1 MLHQQCQVVDQPSVP
16 NQCSMPTITATVLF
30 PPPLSVC
37 LYLLNLSGEC
47 PQHNTN
53 IILHDPL
60 RAWAL
65 DTRQL
70 NRLKGQVTFI
80 DERTTRSTGYSTII
94 FPPPLYHWVP
104 IRAPG
109 KIESALPSVTPSTRD
124 HTHRWVCSCVSTPCV
139 FLIHNSWHASV
150 RLASAFD
157 LTAAD
162 IALQAWAVCFLY
174 RTSGEYHPQESINNW
189 RHFTPPTLRF

>member
-1 MLHQQCQVVDQPSVP
+1 MTICTRSHHLALKKPLLTASASPSTVSAQMLHQQCQVVDQPSVP

-53 IILHDPL
+53 TILDDPL

-80 DERTTRSTGYSTII
+80 DERATRSTGYSTII
-94 FPPPLYHWVP
+94 LAPPLYHWVP

-109 KIESALPSVTPSTRD
+109 KSDQLCPLSLPAPETTRTAECTPASPR
-124 HTHRWVCSCVSTPCV
+124 HV
-139 FLIHNSWHASV
+139 F
-150 RLASAFD
+150 F
-157 LTAAD
+157 
-162 IALQAWAVCFLY
+162 
-174 RTSGEYHPQESINNW
+174 
-189 RHFTPPTLRF
+189 